1 MDNASK
7 NASDMIGTLQM
18 QYNRGRQAAITNEL
32 VDIITG
38 AFRLL
43 LFVSFYLAILLFSP
57 SRSLPLFSPLLPCF
71 LLPPFAPTLFPL
83 SPSPSMSCMCPSN
96 AHPFQQ
102 VPVLFKPRAY
112 VRNKRPVDTTI
123 VATITSCMPLSC
135 QRFIDLTRLLA

>member
-7 NASDMIGTLQM
+7 NAGDMIGTLQM

-43 LFVSFYLAILLFSP
+43 LFVSFSP
-57 SRSLPLFSPLLPCF
+57 SCCFPLPL
-71 LLPPFAPTLFPL
+71 PFCHFPL
-83 SPSPSMSCMCPSN
+83 SFHTLCLPPLRISFAPDTPFSFPFPFLVMCRSN

-102 VPVLFKPRAY
+102 VPALFKPRAY
-112 VRNKRPVDTTI
+112 VRNFKKISRYHH
-123 VATITSCMPLSC
+123 
-135 QRFIDLTRLLA
+135 RRHHHLLHALVLVNALQT